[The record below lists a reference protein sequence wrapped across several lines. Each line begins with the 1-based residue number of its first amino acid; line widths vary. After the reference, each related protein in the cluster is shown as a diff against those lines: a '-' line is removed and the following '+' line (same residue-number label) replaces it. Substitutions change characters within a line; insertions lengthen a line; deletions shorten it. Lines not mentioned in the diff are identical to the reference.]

1 MNLSKEKVDS
11 SHETVTYIKYCV
23 LWLIGTPN
31 ITGLTFDG
39 QSRTLTCTSTGG
51 PAINVTWTKDG
62 AVITPSTAFQQT
74 KRVGNA
80 ARGIYH
86 NILTIAQSVAER
98 GLYGCIVENSWGS
111 SNRMTLLHVSENMHG
126 SGVTSRPEYSLG
138 ILLLWLTMGNS
149 RMAAKKERCAAPLHA
164 VYAILAKRAGPE
176 SSPCWS
182 QFERGV
188 YHQPF
193 SRYGVS

>member
-11 SHETVTYIKYCV
+11 LHETVTYIKSHV

-51 PAINVTWTKDG
+51 CATNVTWTKDG

-74 KRVGNA
+74 KRVINA
-80 ARGIYH
+80 AQSIYH

-98 GLYGCIVENSWGS
+98 GLYGCMVEENS
-111 SNRMTLLHVSENMHG
+111 NRIELFIYG
-126 SGVTSRPEYSLG
+126 
-138 ILLLWLTMGNS
+138 
-149 RMAAKKERCAAPLHA
+149 K
-164 VYAILAKRAGPE
+164 AIHIVRL
-176 SSPCWS
+176 
-182 QFERGV
+182 
-188 YHQPF
+188 YI
-193 SRYGVS
+193 